1 MIDQHPENGAGQLN
15 RQDLNG
21 GTAAQ
26 GSAPEQARPSAE
38 QATSGSPE
46 PAASSPPEPGPATP
60 SPDQAAGSP
69 PEPGPGTPSP
79 DHARTSPDQAGGFPE
94 PAPGASSP
102 EQAASPSRERVAEGE
117 VDSDRKIVE
126 AILFLADDPIPARQ
140 IGEVLERPRTAVEA
154 VLRDLAAEYERD
166 DRGFVLR
173 ETAGGWRLY
182 TNPDCHPWLE
192 RFAKG
197 HTPARLTGAA
207 LEVLAI
213 IAYRG
218 PLSRAQIAEIRGV
231 DSDGVVR
238 TLSARRLIEETGR
251 DSGPGTPVLFGVSRD
266 FLEGMGLR
274 SLDDLPSLKDF
285 MPDAEA
291 VEEMEAK
298 LSPNV

>member
-1 MIDQHPENGAGQLN
+1 MMDQHPENGARQLN
-15 RQDLNG
+15 QQRLDDGVNYSNRQGLNG
-21 GTAAQ
+21 ETAAQ
-26 GSAPEQARPSAE
+26 ESAPEQSGPPPE
-38 QATSGSPE
+38 ETSGSPDQTASGSSE
-46 PAASSPPEPGPATP
+46 QAGLSSEQARASADHAASSSSDRA
-60 SPDQAAGSP
+60 PD
-69 PEPGPGTPSP
+69 
-79 DHARTSPDQAGGFPE
+79 
-94 PAPGASSP
+94 AP
-102 EQAASPSRERVAEGE
+102 

-126 AILFLADDPIPARQ
+126 AILFLADDPIPPRQ

-192 RFAKG
+192 RFVKG

-238 TLSARRLIEETGR
+238 TLSARRLIEEIGR

-274 SLDDLPSLKDF
+274 SLDDLPPLKDF

-291 VEEMEAK
+291 VEEMEAR